1 MADGTRV
8 RHPEEVPLQ
17 PVSPDD
23 PASVAALVEIHN
35 AAQRIDDPEGFEWL
49 PGAAADDLRYGWD
62 LQPEEHFLYRAD
74 VAGPP
79 VAALAVDMP
88 KHDNLDLFWMQL
100 QVHPEHRRQG
110 HGTAVMS
117 AALQMARRAGRHIIW
132 AESVEDDPGA
142 RKFVERFGFGYASR
156 DARRRQWLA
165 EVDRDQIARLLAE
178 SQAAAANYHLVRLL
192 PPVPDATLQEMVE
205 VTAAINDAP
214 MGTLTF
220 EDEVFDLGRLQDI
233 ETARTRKGHR
243 SYRVI
248 ARHRSTGE
256 VGGHTQVVVSPRRPH
271 IGYQA
276 DTAVS
281 RAHRGHRL
289 GLLLKIDMMRWLA
302 EAEPELE
309 VLETWNNADNRF
321 MIGVNELL
329 GYRLSNTFAT
339 YELTLPA
346 ESSPSEAGHSAL
358 RL

>member
-1 MADGTRV
+1 
-8 RHPEEVPLQ
+8 VPLQ
-17 PVSPDD
+17 RVSPDD
-23 PASVAALVEIHN
+23 TAAVAALVAIHN
-35 AAQRIDDPEGFEWL
+35 AARRVDDPEGFDWL
-49 PGAAADDLRYGWD
+49 PAVAADELRYGWD
-62 LQPEEHFLYRAD
+62 LQPEEHFLYRPEGANE
-74 VAGPP
+74 P

-88 KHDNLDLFWMQL
+88 KRDNRHLFWMQL
-100 QVHPEHRRQG
+100 VVHPEHRRQG
-110 HGTAVMS
+110 HGTAVMTE
-117 AALQMARRAGRHIIW
+117 ALRMAEQAGRSTIW

-142 RKFVERFGFGYASR
+142 RKFVERFGFSYASH

-165 EVDRDQIARLLAE
+165 EVDPNQIARLLAE
-178 SQAAAANYHLVRLL
+178 SEAAAAGYVVERLL
-192 PPVPDATLQEMVE
+192 PPVPDATLQQMVE

-233 ETARTRKGHR
+233 ETARARKGHR

-248 ARHRSTGE
+248 ARHRETGE
-256 VGGHTQVVVSPRRPH
+256 IGGHTQVVISPHRPH
-271 IGYQA
+271 LGFQA

-302 EAEPELE
+302 EAEPQLE

-339 YELTLPA
+339 YELTR
-346 ESSPSEAGHSAL
+346 PS
-358 RL
+358 

>member
-1 MADGTRV
+1 MAGGKLV

-62 LQPEEHFLYRAD
+62 LQPQEHFLYRPD
-74 VAGPP
+74 GVEQP

-88 KHDNLDLFWMQL
+88 KRDNLRLFWMQL
-100 QVHPEHRRQG
+100 LVHPEHRRQG
-110 HGTAVMS
+110 HGTAVMTE
-117 AALQMARRAGRHIIW
+117 ALQLARRAGRSTIW

-165 EVDRDQIARLLAE
+165 EVDRDQIARLHAE
-178 SQAAAANYHLVRLL
+178 SRPAAADYDLERLL

-233 ETARTRKGHR
+233 ETARTQKGHR

-248 ARHRSTGE
+248 ARHRATGE
-256 VGGHTQVVVSPRRPH
+256 IGGHTQVVISPHRQH
-271 IGYQA
+271 IGFQA

-289 GLLLKIDMMRWLA
+289 GLLLKIDMMRWLT
-302 EAEPELE
+302 EAEPQLE

-346 ESSPSEAGHSAL
+346 ESSASRAGQSAL